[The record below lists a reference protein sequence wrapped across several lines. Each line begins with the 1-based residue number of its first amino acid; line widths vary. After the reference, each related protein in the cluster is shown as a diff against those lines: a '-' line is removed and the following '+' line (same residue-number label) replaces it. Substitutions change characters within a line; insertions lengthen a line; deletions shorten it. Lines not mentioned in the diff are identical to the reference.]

1 MMIVTGTFNVK
12 FFSAFMTDFEQR
24 QMPYATMLA
33 LNWTAEDA
41 QAAVVARIRQRGF
54 TIRSAQSDQWL
65 TNQVK
70 FMRSDRATKRTPSA
84 LVKVDA
90 TGGGSARSA
99 LLPMLEGGFLRRS
112 SHIIGAGSI
121 FPVGSIAIPNRGRSP
136 LKQIDRSL
144 YPTMLGIQERTPIG
158 RMSSDGKTR
167 VNGRLQKAGLKGKRR
182 TFVVRTGAGTGQ
194 VRQRIGSDKRATI
207 LLFRIRPPKVV
218 PARHFFFETAQAIGE
233 QRFLI
238 NLRRGFDEAMRTA
251 R

>member
-1 MMIVTGTFNVK
+1 MIVTATFDVK
-12 FFSAFMTDFEQR
+12 FFSAYMTDFELR
-24 QMPYATMLA
+24 QVPYATMLA

-41 QAAVVARIRQRGF
+41 QAAVVSHIRQHGF

-70 FMRSDRATKRTPSA
+70 LARSDRATKRSLSA
-84 LVKVDA
+84 FLKIGPG
-90 TGGGSARSA
+90 TGASRSS
-99 LLPMLEGGFLRRS
+99 LLPSIEGGFVRRS
-112 SHIIGAGSI
+112 SHIIGSGSI
-121 FPVGSIAIPNRGRSP
+121 FPVGSIAIPNRGRNP

-158 RMSSDGKTR
+158 RMNSDAKTR
-167 VNGRLQKAGLKGKRR
+167 VNGRLQSLGLKGKRR

-194 VRQRIGSDKRATI
+194 VRQRIGSDKKATI
-207 LLFRIRPPKVV
+207 LLFRIRPPKMVA
-218 PARHFFFETAQAIGE
+218 ARSFFFETAQATGE